1 MSEWGDMS
9 IYTFYGSDT
18 LDFDDLSIYTF
29 DGSE

>member
-1 MSEWGDMS
+1 LS

-29 DGSE
+29 DGSEWVSVV